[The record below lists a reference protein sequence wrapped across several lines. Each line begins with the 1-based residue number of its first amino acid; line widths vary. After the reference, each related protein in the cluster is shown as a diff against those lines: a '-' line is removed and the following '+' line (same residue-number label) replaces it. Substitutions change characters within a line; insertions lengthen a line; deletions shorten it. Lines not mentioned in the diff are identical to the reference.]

1 MTLLP
6 PGMPASLDYPDCS
19 VGDILA
25 GAARRY
31 PERVALR
38 DGEESLTYR
47 ELHEQALRCAQGLR
61 ERGIAPGETV
71 ALHQPNSLRYT
82 LTYYAVLLA
91 GAVVAPLSP
100 MLPPAVLR
108 EQLDEAEAVAVIT
121 HPAVAGVLAA
131 ALGTPRE
138 GKPLRFTAEVPATH
152 AAPAAGGGADAAGP
166 ANLPL
171 AELLAAAAAPA
182 DRVPRDAV
190 AHLSFTG
197 GTTGRS
203 KAVLVRHRHVVANTL
218 QMGCWRAAAL
228 PRLDEHGGLYA
239 EQVPAAVGPSTLLIG
254 ESVLLAVA
262 PMFHAMGLVTQNL
275 CTLAAATVVVAGR
288 FEPERYLADAER
300 WKVTSLAGSPAL
312 FHALLAAPGLPK
324 ADLSSVRLVS
334 SGAAPLDSATFA
346 RLRELLPQASISEGY
361 GLTEATMG
369 LTSHPPEQPAPAP
382 LGSVGVPVFD
392 TEIEIR
398 DPVTRA
404 PLATGQV
411 GEVWARGPQI
421 ADGYHGHPELTA
433 EQFEG
438 GWLRTGDLGRLDEEG
453 WLYLVGRAKDMLLH
467 NGYNVY
473 PGPLEDL
480 LHQHPAVA
488 VAAVIGAPDP
498 WAGENP
504 VAHVVLRSGFEP
516 SEELGRE
523 LMAGVAEQVT
533 PYQRIREVH
542 FHAALPLSAAG
553 KILKTELRRLAE
565 EQRSAQQRSQE

>member
-6 PGMPASLDYPDCS
+6 PGMPTSLDYPPCS

-25 GAARRY
+25 GTARRH
-31 PERVALR
+31 PDRVALR
-38 DGEESLTYR
+38 DGEEALTYA

-61 ERGIAPGETV
+61 EWGIEPGDTV
-71 ALHQPNSLRYT
+71 ALHQPNSLRWT

-100 MLPPAVLR
+100 VLPPAVLR

-121 HPAVAGVLAA
+121 HPAVAGVLAEALSDSGRA
-131 ALGTPRE
+131 AL
-138 GKPLRFTAEVPATH
+138 RFVAEVPATH
-152 AAPAAGGGADAAGP
+152 AAPAAAEAGS

-171 AELLAAAAAPA
+171 AELLAAAAAPT
-182 DRVPRDAV
+182 DRVSPDAV

-203 KAVLVRHRHVVANTL
+203 KAVSVRHRHVVANAL

-228 PRLDEHGGLYA
+228 PRLDEFGGLYT
-239 EQVPAAVGPSTLLIG
+239 EQVPEAVGPSTLLIG

-262 PMFHAMGLVTQNL
+262 PMFHAMGLVTQSL

-288 FEPERYLADAER
+288 FEPERYLADVQR

-312 FHALLAAPGLPK
+312 FHALLAAPGLQK

-334 SGAAPLDSATFA
+334 SGAAPLDSATYA
-346 RLRELLPQASISEGY
+346 RLRELLPQASIGEGY

-369 LTSHPPEQPAPAP
+369 LTSHPPEQPVPAP

-398 DPVTRA
+398 DLVTRA
-404 PLATGQV
+404 ALATGRV

-433 EQFEG
+433 EQFAD
-438 GWLRTGDLGRLDEEG
+438 GWLRTGDLGRLDAEG
-453 WLYLVGRAKDMLLH
+453 WLYLVGRVKDMLIH

-488 VAAVIGAPDP
+488 VAAVIGVPDSK
-498 WAGENP
+498 AGENP
-504 VAHVVLRSGFEP
+504 VAHVVLRGGFEP
-516 SEELGRE
+516 SAELRSE
-523 LMAGVAEQVT
+523 LMAHVAAQVT
-533 PYQRIREVH
+533 PYQRIRAVH
-542 FHAALPLSAAG
+542 FHEALPLSAAG
-553 KILKTELRRLAE
+553 KILKTELRRMCEA
-565 EQRSAQQRSQE
+565 QRSDRTSEE